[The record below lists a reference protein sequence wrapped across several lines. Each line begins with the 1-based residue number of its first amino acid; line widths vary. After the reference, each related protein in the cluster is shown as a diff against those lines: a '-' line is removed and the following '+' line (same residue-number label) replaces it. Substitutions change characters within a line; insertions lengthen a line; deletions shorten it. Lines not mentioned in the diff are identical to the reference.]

1 MSAHLSLK
9 IETSKYQV
17 LRERLL
23 ADWPTIE
30 EECLL
35 DTLEGITDLHEMI
48 AAVIRSALVDEALH
62 AGLRFRLDDMKQRL
76 SRLEVRAA
84 KKRQL
89 ALEAM
94 TEVGL
99 NKLEQPDFTASARAG
114 SPALIVIAEEKIP
127 DSLLAAAT
135 AQARSPDDPRRAQ
148 AWRRDPRCATEQPQT
163 SADGED
169 QVMALSDTQV
179 RQLRAKLEAKH
190 VKTRKA
196 NGADL
201 HYVEGWHVIAEA
213 NRIFGYDAWDRRTL
227 ASRCVWSGANGAYHE
242 AAYTAKVRVSV
253 RAGDITIVREGSG
266 SGEAKAPTPG
276 QAHELALKGAE
287 TDATKRALATFGNPF
302 GLALY
307 DREQIGVRKA
317 RGGKAAP
324 AIGPWVLRSASG
336 GEETSFDQPSAF
348 AAALRQAMSEARD
361 IELLFAIWEQN
372 VETVRAL
379 NRSLKQDSL
388 PRSGI
393 APQLVAHL
401 KHCAVALVKPETRSK
416 EQLETTSDQ
425 TPTTVPAP
433 KSTRACLPSA
443 NQNGSAPR
451 SICALWPSNPV
462 SFAGDRRA
470 MPITS
475 ASPNPGA
482 LGSRSATNSRYRSA
496 PSTISRTTHRQ

>member
-1 MSAHLSLK
+1 
-9 IETSKYQV
+9 
-17 LRERLL
+17 
-23 ADWPTIE
+23 
-30 EECLL
+30 
-35 DTLEGITDLHEMI
+35 
-48 AAVIRSALVDEALH
+48 
-62 AGLRFRLDDMKQRL
+62 
-76 SRLEVRAA
+76 
-84 KKRQL
+84 
-89 ALEAM
+89 
-94 TEVGL
+94 
-99 NKLEQPDFTASARAG
+99 
-114 SPALIVIAEEKIP
+114 
-127 DSLLAAAT
+127 
-135 AQARSPDDPRRAQ
+135 
-148 AWRRDPRCATEQPQT
+148 
-163 SADGED
+163 
-169 QVMALSDTQV
+169 MALSNTQV

-227 ASRCVWSGANGAYHE
+227 ASRCVCSGANGAYHE

-266 SGEAKAPTPG
+266 SGEAKGPTPG

-324 AIGPWVLRSASG
+324 AIGPWLLRSASG
-336 GEETSFDQPSAF
+336 SDETSFDQPSAF

-401 KHCAVALVKPETRSK
+401 KHCAVALVKPENRARSSWRPC
-416 EQLETTSDQ
+416 QTSE
-425 TPTTVPAP
+425 PTTVPAQR
-433 KSTRACLPSA
+433 STRACSPSA
-443 NQNGSAPR
+443 NQNGFAPR
-451 SICALWPSNPV
+451 SICALSPSSPAL
-462 SFAGDRRA
+462 FAADRRA
-470 MPITS
+470 TPITS
-475 ASPNPGA
+475 VSPNRGV
-482 LGSRSATNSRYRSA
+482 LGSRSAMNSRYPSA
-496 PSTISRTTHRQ
+496 PSTISRTTRPAMSGYGGRSRKSTRSQWQSACGKKASKREHPATLMYSTNAAKGRQHSQILLCKQRAHANASRFNHREVSDPICSFVDLCGENGANSVRWRHRQPEQYNTR